1 MAYINLASSQSVH
14 NRYIG
19 ASGFKG
25 VDFSSAP
32 AFVALD
38 RFSDA
43 KNVYK
48 DYKNGLGAC
57 VETFP
62 GYREYIDVKPKDG
75 EKSEIRLFY
84 PFTFSNGNKYFL
96 VTTETNIYFFD
107 GNQSL
112 RSGAKIDMNVSH
124 AFVFQD
130 KLYVFLH
137 SNGAYRTC
145 IICIDETDCNKGFD
159 FAKKDIAESAYV
171 PITFRDGEPYEQKNL
186 LTNEFIEEFVVQ
198 NIEHSNDIKEYVV
211 SWDWKKNPDIGKEDI
226 PDKKQPN
233 RYWYRTEKDGEK
245 TFLISSYS
253 SERGSATSDANAKE
267 AYFKIPETI
276 NVYELGLTFQTYTPP
291 NSTTNNDYAFT
302 ADKLSPEISS
312 SRISVTFY
320 PKERVKEYS
329 SILLDGSA
337 ISPPLTRGLIRD
349 GDGYIKSIT
358 ISQETK
364 YGDVLTVGSK
374 LVVRG
379 ETEINAEYKDYPT
392 FGDAFPEYTDGYYSA
407 IAECTQVTF
416 FDDRFFLTGN
426 PKLPN
431 VVFYSSRKFNGATT
445 PEYFGNLNYFQVGLP
460 SYPIKALVST
470 ADKLIA
476 LKDGSEIEP
485 SLFFRSGVDT
495 GENLVPRIYTNV
507 SGIPGIGCVGA
518 ACNFLDDIVFASKSG
533 IMGINKQSINLERSV
548 GNRSSLINGRLLL
561 EDMTQAVFAEWQGY
575 LCVMF
580 KNNGHMYLADSR
592 QISGGEYEW
601 YYIESLGSWR
611 EDYPKYTRK
620 GGAVLEKEEVD
631 RIIKREDNNTY
642 YTLNADLTEEDAEP
656 DGSMIGGEFCPA
668 TAIFSNGD
676 MLFFGTA
683 DGKIMVVNTDKRG
696 VPSDTEKED
705 ETVIFDEK
713 AYKAECGNLIRPEWY
728 SFAGHEYESFVQT
741 AYDDGGIP
749 HLAKS
754 TVSRS
759 TVADMKPMPGS
770 RFFFKVYTADSN
782 WQDLGASG
790 NVIPDFS
797 LFSFDTIS
805 FQQDVHTISTVNERT
820 RKWSRKMYR
829 IYSGGFCQPFG
840 IYKISY
846 RYVVAG
852 RIRQ

>member
-1 MAYINLASSQSVH
+1 MSYINISSAQSVH

-19 ASGFKG
+19 ANGFKG
-25 VDFSSAP
+25 VDFTSSP

-48 DYKNGLGAC
+48 DYRNGLGAC

-62 GYREYIDVKPKDG
+62 GYRECINVEPKDG
-75 EKSEIRLFY
+75 EKSEIRLLY

-96 VTTETNIYFFD
+96 VTTETNIYFFND
-107 GNQSL
+107 KPPL
-112 RSGAKIDMNVSH
+112 TIGAKIDMNASH

-130 KLYVFLH
+130 KLYVFLR
-137 SNGAYRTC
+137 SNGTYQTRIVC
-145 IICIDETDCNKGFD
+145 LDEDDCNKGFD
-159 FAKKDIAESAYV
+159 LHEKDIAESAYV

-211 SWDWKKNPDIGKEDI
+211 SWEGLEI

-245 TFLISSYS
+245 TFLISLYR
-253 SERGSATSDANAKE
+253 SEKGSATSDAIAKE
-267 AYFKIPETI
+267 AYFKIPGTI

-291 NSTTNNDYAFT
+291 NSTTENDYAFT

-320 PKERVKEYS
+320 PKERVLEYS
-329 SILLDGSA
+329 SILFDGSA
-337 ISPPLTRGLIRD
+337 ITPPLTIGLIKD
-349 GDGYIKSIT
+349 SDEYIKSIT

-364 YGDVLTVGSK
+364 DGEVLTVGSK

-379 ETEINAEYKDYPT
+379 KTEINAEYKDYPT
-392 FGDAFPEYTDGYYSA
+392 FGDAFPEYKDGYYSA

-431 VVFYSSRKFNGATT
+431 VVFYSSRKLNGATT

-460 SYPIKALVST
+460 SYPIKALVSA

-476 LKDGSEIEP
+476 LKDGGAIEP
-485 SLFFRSGVDT
+485 SLFCRSGVDT

-533 IMGINKQSINLERSV
+533 IVGINKQSINLERSV

-620 GGAVLEKEEVD
+620 DGTILKKEELKA
-631 RIIKREDNNTY
+631 IIKREGGTY
-642 YTLNADLTEEDAEP
+642 YTLSDDRTEEDAEP
-656 DGSMIGGEFCPA
+656 DGSMIGGEFFPA
-668 TAIFSNGD
+668 SCIVSFDGC
-676 MLFFGTA
+676 LYFGTG
-683 DGKIMVVNTDKRG
+683 DGKVMIVNTDKRG
-696 VPSDTEKED
+696 VPSDTEKAD

-741 AYDDGGIP
+741 AYDDCGIP
-749 HLAKS
+749 HLSKS

-759 TVADMKPMPGS
+759 TVGDMKPMPGS
-770 RFFFKVYTADSN
+770 RFYFKVYAADCN
-782 WQDLGASG
+782 WSDLGASG

-797 LFSFDTIS
+797 VWSFDTVS
-805 FQQDVHTISTVNERT
+805 FQQDVHTISTVHERT

-829 IYSGGFCQPFG
+829 VVSGGFCQPFG

-852 RIRQ
+852 RIKQ